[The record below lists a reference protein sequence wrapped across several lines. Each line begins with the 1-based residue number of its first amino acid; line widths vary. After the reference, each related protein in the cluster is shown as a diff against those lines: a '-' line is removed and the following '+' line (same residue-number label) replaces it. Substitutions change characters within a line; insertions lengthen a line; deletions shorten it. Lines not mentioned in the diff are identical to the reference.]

1 MSVLDR
7 LRSIMDEARYRQY
20 ARSPT
25 RSFTDVADPGGR
37 AIKSQLHYAAKHS
50 KADSLL
56 RKFSWEKDQ

>member
-25 RSFTDVADPGGR
+25 SIYFTYR
-37 AIKSQLHYAAKHS
+37 AMLSAPKEPK
-50 KADSLL
+50 
-56 RKFSWEKDQ
+56 

>member
-25 RSFTDVADPGGR
+25 RIYFTYR
-37 AIKSQLHYAAKHS
+37 AWLSAAPKEP
-50 KADSLL
+50 K
-56 RKFSWEKDQ
+56 